1 MKILSNYKQRLRA
14 AGLHLLFSLLV
25 SVLAALLVF
34 KVFFPGVYR
43 SISGGQELFMI
54 LVAVDVVLGPLLTFA
69 VFNVAKPRRE
79 LTTDIALIVSLQ
91 IAALLYG
98 LWTVYVARPVYLVHE
113 VDRFQ
118 VVTAADIDPVE
129 LQEAAPE
136 FRSLPIWGIQ
146 TIGVRSAVDEDER
159 LRSLD
164 LALAGKDVAMR
175 PSWWR
180 PLEESHRKIM
190 EAKGKPLSALQG
202 RKNYDEQAVQ
212 VLLDQAG
219 IQPEEALAFPVV
231 ARRSNWSVLI
241 NRRTMSVLG
250 FIPVDG
256 FSMPPRAALGFLPRH
271 KTLAL
276 SPPLLHQPHPA
287 DGHAAVH
294 SLAHVVDR
302 QQCHAGGGQG
312 FHLHARLAG
321 AFGGG
326 AAQYAA

>member
-1 MKILSNYKQRLRA
+1 MTILPNYRQRFRA

-25 SVLAALLVF
+25 SALAALLVF

-43 SISGGQELFMI
+43 NISGGQELFMI

-118 VVTAADIDPVE
+118 VVTAADIDPTELEGAIPE
-129 LQEAAPE
+129 LQV
-136 FRSLPIWGIQ
+136 LPLWGVQ
-146 TIGVRSAVDEDER
+146 TIGVRQAVDEDER

-180 PLEESHRKIM
+180 PLDESHREIM
-190 EAKGKPLSALQG
+190 EAKGKPLLALQG
-202 RKNYDEQAVQ
+202 RKNYNEQAVRA
-212 VLLDQAG
+212 LLDQAG
-219 IQPEEALAFPVV
+219 IQPEDALVFPVV

-241 NRRTMSVLG
+241 NKRTMSVLG
-250 FIPVDG
+250 FVPVDG
-256 FSMPPRAALGFLPRH
+256 F
-271 KTLAL
+271 
-276 SPPLLHQPHPA
+276 
-287 DGHAAVH
+287 
-294 SLAHVVDR
+294 
-302 QQCHAGGGQG
+302 
-312 FHLHARLAG
+312 
-321 AFGGG
+321 
-326 AAQYAA
+326 

>member
-1 MKILSNYKQRLRA
+1 MTILPNYRQRFRA

-25 SVLAALLVF
+25 SALAALLVF

-98 LWTVYVARPVYLVHE
+98 LWTVYIARPVYLVHE

-129 LQEAAPE
+129 LQQAIPE
-136 FRSLPIWGIQ
+136 FRALHFWGVR
-146 TIGVRSAVDEDER
+146 TIGVRLAVNEEER
-159 LRSLD
+159 LKSLD

-175 PSWWR
+175 PAWWM
-180 PLEESHRKIM
+180 PLDDSHRKIM
-190 EAKGKPLSALQG
+190 EAKGKPLSVLRG
-202 RKNYDEQAVQ
+202 RQHYDERTVQ
-212 VLLDQAG
+212 GLLEQAG
-219 IQPEEALAFPVV
+219 IQPEDALVFPVV

-241 NRRTMSVLG
+241 NKRTMSVLG
-250 FIPVDG
+250 FVPVDG
-256 FSMPPRAALGFLPRH
+256 F
-271 KTLAL
+271 
-276 SPPLLHQPHPA
+276 
-287 DGHAAVH
+287 
-294 SLAHVVDR
+294 
-302 QQCHAGGGQG
+302 
-312 FHLHARLAG
+312 
-321 AFGGG
+321 
-326 AAQYAA
+326 